1 MPGVTRDNLDEVF
14 TYHPPTGD
22 EQIKSYQRLREEGKR
37 LAEAILE
44 EVPVCGD
51 QQAAI
56 RKVREA
62 VMTANAG
69 IALMGSV

>member
-1 MPGVTRDNLDEVF
+1 MPGVNRDNLDEVF
-14 TYHPPTGD
+14 THHPPSE
-22 EQIKSYQRLREEGKR
+22 EQQKSYQRLRDEAKK
-37 LAEAILE
+37 LSEAILE

-62 VMTANAG
+62 LMTANAG

>member
-1 MPGVTRDNLDEVF
+1 MPGVNRDNIDEVF
-14 TYHPPTGD
+14 TFHAPSE
-22 EQIKSYQRLREEGKR
+22 EQQKSYQRLRTEAQA
-37 LAEAILE
+37 LAQAILE

-62 VMTANAG
+62 LMTANAG
-69 IALMGSV
+69 IALMGTV